1 MSEGLKKSITETF
14 SKLNEVLSSFSEMNK
29 PEANNSW
36 TVGQIAEHLTISN
49 LVIIKTLNGTSETVE
64 RSSDEKVQVIKD
76 FFLDFPTKMK
86 APDFIQPSSNPQIK
100 ADILVSIQNIKN
112 EFLEIAEM
120 QNLELICLDFEIP
133 TFGKFTK
140 YEWVWWAIFHTQRHI
155 YQLGKLKVN

>member
-1 MSEGLKKSITETF
+1 
-14 SKLNEVLSSFSEMNK
+14 
-29 PEANNSW
+29 
-36 TVGQIAEHLTISN
+36 
-49 LVIIKTLNGTSETVE
+49 
-64 RSSDEKVQVIKD
+64 
-76 FFLDFPTKMK
+76 MK